1 MTVIEPY
8 TAECSECGYSETRMG
23 LMSFNS
29 MVGIP
34 EGLIEEHP
42 VGCPKCGDVG
52 FDVYDEEDEDANKNF
67 GDADS
72 FFDLPSGD
80 GKEQP

>member
-8 TAECSECGYSETRMG
+8 TAECSECGYSEMRMG
-23 LMSFNS
+23 LMSFNT

-34 EGLIEEHP
+34 EGLIVEHP

-52 FDVYDEEDEDANKNF
+52 FDVYDDDEDDDDDDEECQCLCNPTSLQKLRP
-67 GDADS
+67 D
-72 FFDLPSGD
+72 
-80 GKEQP
+80 E

>member
-8 TAECSECGYSETRMG
+8 TVECAECGYSEMRMG

-34 EGLIEEHP
+34 EGLIVEHP
-42 VGCPKCGDVG
+42 VGRPKCGDVG
-52 FDVYDEEDEDANKNF
+52 FDVYDDEDEDE
-67 GDADS
+67 DED
-72 FFDLPSGD
+72 DED
-80 GKEQP
+80 DEEC

>member
-52 FDVYDEEDEDANKNF
+52 FDVYDEEDKDDETQHHPIMTDRN
-67 GDADS
+67 S
-72 FFDLPSGD
+72 HEMVYSP
-80 GKEQP
+80 

>member
-8 TAECSECGYSETRMG
+8 TAECVKCGYSEMRMG

-34 EGLIEEHP
+34 EGLIVEHP

-52 FDVYDEEDEDANKNF
+52 FDVYDEDDED
-67 GDADS
+67 D
-72 FFDLPSGD
+72 
-80 GKEQP
+80 EEEC